1 MGVATILGSCYPVVM
16 MKETTKRSVTLV
28 VAASAFVAAVIVA
41 SGCQTVKGLGEDIHY
56 AGEKTEEAIKK

>member
-1 MGVATILGSCYPVVM
+1 M
-16 MKETTKRSVTLV
+16 MKETTKRSITLV